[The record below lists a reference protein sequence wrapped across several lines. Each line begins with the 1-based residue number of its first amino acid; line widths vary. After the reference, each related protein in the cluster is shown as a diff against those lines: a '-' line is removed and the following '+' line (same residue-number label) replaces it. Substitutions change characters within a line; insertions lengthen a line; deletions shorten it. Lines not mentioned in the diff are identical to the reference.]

1 MNIYIGN
8 LSYEVRDADLQ
19 NAFSKFGTVVS
30 AKVVNDMDS
39 GQSKGFGF
47 VEMGSK
53 QEGEQAIAALNGTDL
68 RGRSVTVNEARP
80 REPRNGGGYGGRG
93 NGGGRS
99 R

>member
-8 LSYEVRDADLQ
+8 LSYDVRDADLQ
-19 NAFSKFGTVVS
+19 NAFSTYGRVVS

-53 QEGEQAIAALNGTDL
+53 EEGEKAISALNGTDL
-68 RGRSVTVNEARP
+68 RGRAVTVNEARP
-80 REPRNGGGYGGRG
+80 REPRSGGSNAGRRNGGG
-93 NGGGRS
+93 S
-99 R
+99 RY